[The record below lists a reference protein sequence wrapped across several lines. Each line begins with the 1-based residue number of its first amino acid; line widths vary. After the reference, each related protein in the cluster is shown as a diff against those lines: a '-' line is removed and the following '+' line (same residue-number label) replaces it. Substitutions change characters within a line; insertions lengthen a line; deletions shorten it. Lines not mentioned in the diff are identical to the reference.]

1 MALVPYLTK
10 DDMNEQNRKIA
21 EKFEKKHARPPW
33 LRMLGAHFQPFLD
46 AVDAL
51 YPHFMEHGGIDRE
64 TKELMFIASSHA
76 RACKWCMG
84 SHSRYLVQEV
94 GMTREQV
101 DRSRSGE
108 DEPGL
113 TGRQKLLIGFA
124 RKIAEDPKKVLEKDI
139 AELRAAGLTDSQI
152 VEAVAVVAMSA
163 FTNTFTDT
171 LKMADDLEMMGL
183 QDEYF

>member
-1 MALVPYLTK
+1 MALVSYLSK
-10 DDMNEQNRKIA
+10 DDMNEKNRAVA
-21 EKFEKKHARPPW
+21 ETFEKEHGRPPW
-33 LRMLGAHFQPFLD
+33 LRMLGAHFPPFLD

-51 YPHFMEHGGIDRE
+51 YPHFVEHGGIDRE
-64 TKELMFIASSHA
+64 TKELMFIAASEV
-76 RACKWCMG
+76 RGCKWCTG

-101 DRSRSGE
+101 ERARRGG
-108 DEPGL
+108 DEPSL
-113 TGRQKLLIGFA
+113 SDTQKLLIGFA
-124 RKIAEDPKKVLEKDI
+124 RKIAQDPKRVVEADI
-139 AELRAAGLTDSQI
+139 DDLRRAGFTDGQI

-183 QDEYF
+183 QDQYF